1 MISSQCLLSLFIHC
15 FNKKKLG
22 RRNLTNM
29 TEPKFMIR
37 LDLNTAPTSSS
48 SSSSSSVSPFQTVFD
63 HQQQHTSNNNN
74 NNNNNKQSSS
84 IDNLTTPYSSY
95 NESEA
100 IKSLHLQADYANM
113 KHLQTELQRALDEL
127 NGVHVQRLTR
137 YIS

>member
-1 MISSQCLLSLFIHC
+1 MFIKSFYSLFQ
-15 FNKKKLG
+15 KKIKLG

-29 TEPKFMIR
+29 TEPKLMIR
-37 LDLNTAPTSSS
+37 LDLNTAPTFSSS

-63 HQQQHTSNNNN
+63 HQQQQTSNNNSSN
-74 NNNNNKQSSS
+74 DNNKQSSS